1 MKKINITD
9 FPISINYG
17 GDVYFLSVYVTAWN
31 KLCFAYRNAFDKGVT
46 ILSEV
51 VENENS
57 VPYNTED
64 VSEIVDVPN
73 FGTALYVAYSR
84 LVEAIDNGIITIHQ
98 M

>member
-9 FPISINYG
+9 FPKSINYAG
-17 GDVYFLSVYVTAWN
+17 NVYFLSVYVTAWN
-31 KLCFAYRNAFDKGVT
+31 KLCFAYSDAFNKNT

-64 VSEIVDVPN
+64 VSEIVNVPN

-84 LVEAIDNGIITIHQ
+84 LVEAIDNGIITIYE